1 MKRATIVLLWL
12 STVVLV
18 LPLRGDAQ
26 SDGKAVFVTNC
37 QSCHTVRV
45 EGITEG
51 QAVRKALNIDW
62 TRLCRECTPDLSDVG
77 QRRKADWLKAY
88 LKNDK
93 KGRNGLKHNE
103 LPITQDGKPLI
114 VKGAGS
120 SLPLGGTLSDEE
132 IGSVVQWL
140 TTLKNAPPQVAPNV
154 MPDRP
159 ADAPSKPNPTSLSAP
174 EAADLLQT
182 AKSVAIVGKTGQQM
196 MNRAMW
202 NPNGERARQ
211 KVEAVMAAWGR
222 YAVAPRLEDA
232 DLVIVV
238 TEYQKNLSLLRRAN
252 LVADMK
258 VFRGGQEPTA
268 DTPTVWAGDASE
280 GLSQPATKVAEKF
293 RDFVKGLPPRDP

>member
-12 STVVLV
+12 STVVLA
-18 LPLRGDAQ
+18 LPIRGGAQ

-37 QSCHTVRV
+37 QSCHTVRA
-45 EGITEG
+45 ESITEG
-51 QAVRKALNIDW
+51 ESIRKALNIDW
-62 TRLCRECTPDLSDVG
+62 TRLCRECTPDLSDIG
-77 QRRKADWLKAY
+77 QRRKADWLKSY

-114 VKGAGS
+114 MKGAGS

-132 IGSVVQWL
+132 IETVVQWL
-140 TTLKNAPPQVAPNV
+140 TTLKNAPPQEAPNAIA
-154 MPDRP
+154 DRP
-159 ADAPSKPNPTSLSAP
+159 AAAPSTPNATSLPAP

-182 AKSVAIVGKTGQQM
+182 AKTVAIVGKTGQQM

-211 KVEAVMAAWGR
+211 KVEAVMTAWGR
-222 YAVAPRLEDA
+222 YAVAQRLEDA

-238 TEYQKNLSLLRRAN
+238 TE
-252 LVADMK
+252 
-258 VFRGGQEPTA
+258 
-268 DTPTVWAGDASE
+268 
-280 GLSQPATKVAEKF
+280 
-293 RDFVKGLPPRDP
+293 